1 MFYSGIKQYIFL
13 FIMEKIS
20 WEISKYFT
28 LVVREDKKLA
38 KAKWVVFSG
47 KPCMYTYHIFCL
59 FAQLSLLTNQLS
71 VVDSP
76 ECTNRWCCKHRHQKC
91 LFWPIEGQVTMASS
105 QHKHKS
111 WAEIAES
118 WAGSRHFL
126 TEYFLAWKMKYILM
140 NWNIIGISLY
150 HIYGAHWL

>member
-20 WEISKYFT
+20 WEIFKYFT

-59 FAQLSLLTNQLS
+59 FAQLSLLTNHMS
-71 VVDSP
+71 AVDSP
-76 ECTNRWCCKHRHQKC
+76 ECSNR
-91 LFWPIEGQVTMASS
+91 
-105 QHKHKS
+105 
-111 WAEIAES
+111 
-118 WAGSRHFL
+118 
-126 TEYFLAWKMKYILM
+126 
-140 NWNIIGISLY
+140 
-150 HIYGAHWL
+150 